1 MIHGSQESVEVGQN
15 LKIWDEEKKR
25 GVLVQIIE
33 TQLTDIP
40 GMLEDL
46 IRNESIPSDK
56 ITTNMPD
63 DLGQYIND
71 VRDTKIIITKIRKE
85 ISNDDVISW
94 TGWIPD
100 RRSSVEP
107 INDEWL
113 MTKLDIGKNYPIHV
127 GNTIPDRT
135 PLNLSAYDIQEGG
148 TCVIIGKKGTG
159 KSHAA
164 KIILKGLL
172 NHGAKCIVFDINA
185 EYSQL
190 DKSSTDSKINN
201 LNPGHNLQFLLEY
214 IGLDVISDVLRKSL
228 KSSQP
233 SLYELSRAWKGLK
246 RNNTPITLDTIL
258 SSLDSMDVRG
268 GVNKAILHALERR
281 FEGLKKTNLIT
292 DEADRAT
299 TLENEL
305 RKIPNGGALVFNLR
319 GRSSETVNIV
329 VSTILT
335 KLSNLLEH
343 DINHDP
349 VFLFAEEAHMYI
361 GETDWDNI
369 ITRMR
374 HLGTFQFYIT
384 NTPSTLPETLIRQTD
399 NLFLFNLQNDEDFAY
414 MTKAI
419 RLDRETTTSIG
430 KTLPPGTCL
439 VIGNAT
445 REFPFVIKTVKLDD
459 AAGETRRF
467 FYKDDS
473 QKPKS
478 NTKPK
483 HGEFSL

>member
-1 MIHGSQESVEVGQN
+1 MIHGSKESVEVGQN

-25 GVLVQIIE
+25 GVVVQIIE
-33 TQLTDIP
+33 TRLTDIP

-56 ITTNMPD
+56 MTTNMPD

-85 ISNDDVISW
+85 ISDDDVISW
-94 TGWIPD
+94 TGWTPD
-100 RRSSVEP
+100 RRSSVEA

-113 MTKLDIGKNYPIHV
+113 MTKLGIGKLYPIHV
-127 GNTIPDRT
+127 GDTISDQT

-172 NHGAKCIVFDINA
+172 NHGAKCIVFDING

-190 DKSSTDSKINN
+190 DKSSADSKINN
-201 LNPGHNLQFLLEY
+201 LNPGYNLQFLLEY
-214 IGLDVISDVLRKSL
+214 IGLNVISDVLRKSL
-228 KSSQP
+228 NSSQP

-246 RNNTPITLDTIL
+246 RANDPITLDTIL
-258 SSLDSMDVRG
+258 SSLDTMDTRG

-281 FEGLKKTNLIT
+281 FEGLQNTNLIT

-319 GRSSETVNIV
+319 GKSSETVNII

-343 DINHDP
+343 DTNHDP

-430 KTLPPGTCL
+430 KTLPSKTCL

-445 REFPFVIKTVKLDD
+445 REFPFVIKTIPLDD

-478 NTKPK
+478 DTKPTP
-483 HGEFSL
+483 GEFSL